1 MKKILVTTAIL
12 STLAFGYANAGGD
25 GKDKANKKGKKEC
38 SAAEKK
44 ECAKKEGKKS
54 CCASKS
60 EGTKTEE
67 AKPVN

>member
-1 MKKILVTTAIL
+1 MKKILVLTAVM
-12 STLAFGYANAGGD
+12 TALAFGYSNAGD

-54 CCASKS
+54 CCASKT